1 MRRFFRT
8 AVGKTVLF
16 MLTMV
21 AGVAA
26 VASAV
31 GIAFMAGG
39 NVYSRT
45 QQQVYDD
52 LMENMMIQDGRVILE
67 NHLSD
72 ACGECIYDL
81 LVGIHYDT
89 IFCKIKTLS

>member
-52 LMENMMIQDGRVILE
+52 LMENMMIQDGRMIAMKAGNTYWVPAKE
-67 NHLSD
+67 VEKQKE
-72 ACGECIYDL
+72 G
-81 LVGIHYDT
+81 
-89 IFCKIKTLS
+89 K